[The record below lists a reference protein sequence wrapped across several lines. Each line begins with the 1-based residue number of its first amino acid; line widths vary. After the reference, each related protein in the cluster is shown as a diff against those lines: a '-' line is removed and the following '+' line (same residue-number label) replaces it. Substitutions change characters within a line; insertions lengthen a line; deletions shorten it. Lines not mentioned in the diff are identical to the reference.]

1 MGTGVWGN
9 KVRAPVLFVL
19 AWAFP
24 LVMPP
29 RLSWATPAQT
39 VLNAS
44 GQPASRHTR
53 TSLRRSRN
61 IPHRRSVKA
70 LSPLHCGV
78 SRNLCGAHL
87 RGHAISL
94 QPYAEAKMPNR
105 DAPRPSIRV
114 RFAHIRCASDCTLP
128 LFPTFLSR
136 RARRRSAQR
145 HGQSPTAACFGNI
158 VSVCLLVMRAR
169 RTALPIRHIRA

>member
-61 IPHRRSVKA
+61 IPHRRSVTA

-87 RGHAISL
+87 RGHAISP

-105 DAPRPSIRV
+105 DAPGPSIRV
-114 RFAHIRCASDCTLP
+114 RFAHIRCASDCIPPSSPHSSRAELVDAARNDTVSLP
-128 LFPTFLSR
+128 LPPASGTSYPC
-136 RARRRSAQR
+136 AYS
-145 HGQSPTAACFGNI
+145 
-158 VSVCLLVMRAR
+158 
-169 RTALPIRHIRA
+169 